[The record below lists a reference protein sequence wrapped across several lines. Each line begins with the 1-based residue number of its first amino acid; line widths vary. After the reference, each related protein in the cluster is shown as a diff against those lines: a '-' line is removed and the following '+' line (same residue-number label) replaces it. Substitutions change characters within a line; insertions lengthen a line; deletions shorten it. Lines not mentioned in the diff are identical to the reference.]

1 MTHEFEQLEDAALA
15 ALAPLKTALG
25 VRSLEP
31 YAGQLEAD
39 KIHIVTTRFPCV
51 YVIADGLKTIRRND
65 TEECCL
71 TLSLLLGDKNYRS
84 NRSAARGD
92 TSAPGVYRMLKA
104 VRDALHRKKLLS
116 GWSPAVLTSEKPQ
129 VYQPGNGLCL
139 YTAEYEVRAHRKL

>member
-1 MTHEFEQLEDAALA
+1 MTHEFELLEDAALA
-15 ALAPLKTALG
+15 ALAPLTTAVG

-39 KIHIVTTRFPCV
+39 GMQRITLRFPCV
-51 YVIADGLKTIRRND
+51 YVIAEGLTTIRQNN

-71 TLSLLLGDKNYRS
+71 TLSLLLGDKNYRN

-92 TSAPGVYRMLKA
+92 ASAPGVYELLKA
-104 VRDALHRKKLLS
+104 ARQALHRKKLLA

-129 VYQPGNGLCL
+129 VYQPGKGLCL
-139 YTAEYEVRAHRKL
+139 YTATYEIRAHRKL